1 VRAEVVRAWRPDIL
15 RALALALAIVTT
27 GTAAFAQDGAQA
39 ESGEALYG
47 RLCASCHQAGGEGI
61 EGAYP
66 ALDGS
71 EVVTGDTAPL
81 LRQILLGGG
90 GMPSFA
96 GSLDDEQLARVA
108 SYVRSAWSNDAPQVE
123 AGTVADVRA
132 EADAPAAPEPADE
145 DQADEDQADAEAVDF
160 AWQELGAETYARAC
174 AACHQGEGQGIPGV
188 YPALA
193 GNGYVQGDAVDV
205 VQTVANGRAGMPAFG
220 DDLGNEGLAAVL
232 SYIRNSW
239 GNQAPVITPSFVE
252 DVRGGATDVEP
263 SDPTYRPGAAN

>member
-1 VRAEVVRAWRPDIL
+1 VRPQLERAWRPEDL
-15 RALALALAIVTT
+15 RALALALTVLTL
-27 GTAAFAQDGAQA
+27 GTLAFAQDDAQT
-39 ESGEALYG
+39 ESGEQLYG
-47 RLCASCHQAGGEGI
+47 RLCASCHQAGGEGV
-61 EGAYP
+61 EGVYP

-71 EVVTGDTAPL
+71 SVVTGEAAPL
-81 LRQILLGGG
+81 LRQLLLGGG
-90 GMPSFA
+90 GMPAFA
-96 GSLDDEQLARVA
+96 GSLDDAQLARVA

-123 AGTVADVRA
+123 AGTVAEVRA
-132 EADAPAAPEPADE
+132 EADAPAAPEPAD
-145 DQADEDQADAEAVDF
+145 ADAEAEADAEAVDF
-160 AWQELGAETYARAC
+160 AWQELGAETFARAC

-193 GNGYVQGDAVDV
+193 GNGYVQGDAVEL

-239 GNQAPVITPSFVE
+239 GNQASVVTPSFVE